1 MKYIKP
7 KGYRGYMCA
16 HFVNMLTNDYEWFMS
31 WWNRIRCSHC
41 NAKFV
46 EKPPNVSAICGSIA
60 IAIGI
65 WLHINS
71 FRINIYTNKLKLSI
85 ASEHKMGNAFL
96 FAHLFVQFINFV
108 SSSLPHPLLSCVC
121 CCHFTRINRLI
132 KCWWSFSC
140 TAEGKKA
147 FTRGFIW
154 YEIR

>member
-16 HFVNMLTNDYEWFMS
+16 HFVNMLTNGS
-31 WWNRIRCSHC
+31 WVGGIAYDAVTAMQNLS
-41 NAKFV
+41 KT
-46 EKPPNVSAICGSIA
+46 PNVSAICGSIA